1 MPRPPQPTPGQ
12 RLTAVM
18 KNHGRTLTG
27 MLLLGLLA
35 AAGLLGKQWFSD
47 PWRFPLSVVEVK
59 GDFRYLD
66 KQQLQAA
73 VVPHVTGGFFTV
85 DVAAIRSAAEQLPW
99 VHKASVKRIWP
110 QTLRL
115 QIEEQQ
121 PVARWGAH
129 GYLNKQGE
137 PFLPKATTVSLALP
151 SLAGPD
157 GQELKVLENYQ
168 RVTET
173 LSPLGLKVTQM
184 QLDKR
189 RAWHLQLDNS
199 VLLELGRADARKR
212 LQRFVRAWPGVFAGR
227 LDDLQRVDLRYSN
240 GFSVSWKQTVA
251 GDAVENRVSKPGKV

>member
-1 MPRPPQPTPGQ
+1 VPRSPQLTPGQ
-12 RLTAVM
+12 RLTAAL
-18 KNHGRTLTG
+18 KHHSRTLTG
-27 MLLLGLLA
+27 LLLLGLLVS
-35 AAGLLGKQWFSD
+35 AGLLGKQWLSD

-73 VVPHVTGGFFTV
+73 VAPHATGGFFTV

-99 VHKASVKRIWP
+99 VRKASVKRVWP
-110 QTLRL
+110 ETLRL

-121 PVARWGAH
+121 PVARWGAR
-129 GYLNKQGE
+129 GFLNKQGE
-137 PFLPKATTVSLALP
+137 PFLPETTSVSLILP

-157 GQELKVLENYQ
+157 GQELKVLENFQ

-189 RAWHLQLDNS
+189 RAWHLQLDNT
-199 VLLELGRADARKR
+199 VLLELGRADAWQR
-212 LQRFVRAWPGVFAGR
+212 LQRFVRAWPVVFAGR
-227 LDDLQRVDLRYSN
+227 LDELQRVDLRYSN

-251 GDAVENRVSKPGKV
+251 DNAAGKQG